1 MAYNHGEVVS
11 RLIVYSKLG
20 DKMIDDTFL
29 SGLEGYT
36 GNLGNTH
43 AAEIIRNARRYLEL
57 KKQFAPFSMDVD
69 GNHSW
74 CWRGNPSRM
83 KGPTLDAAADR
94 LLESGE

>member
-1 MAYNHGEVVS
+1 
-11 RLIVYSKLG
+11 
-20 DKMIDDTFL
+20 MIDEHDMAESESSILAL
-29 SGLEGYT
+29 SEKKPSAKEWMM
-36 GNLGNTH
+36 NE
-43 AAEIIRNARRYLEL
+43 AEIIRNARRYLAL
-57 KKQFAPFSMDVD
+57 RKQFAPFSMDVD

>member
-1 MAYNHGEVVS
+1 
-11 RLIVYSKLG
+11 
-20 DKMIDDTFL
+20 MIDDKML
-29 SGLEGYT
+29 EQWELYAASSGMT
-36 GNLGNTH
+36 IHT
-43 AAEIIRNARRYLEL
+43 EIYRNARRYLEL
-57 KKQFAPFSMDVD
+57 KKQFAPFSMDIN